1 MAKFE
6 FIFDDDHYRDIA
18 DLLIGLRDAR
28 AAWRAAEAGVH
39 EWEIF
44 SLEIR
49 GGQRAAT
56 PLATLIDLAQTWA
69 VGCWRRAHAE
79 ARARKTPCAPQN
91 SRNSERA
98 PKTRKT
104 PSGLYYSDAKH
115 H

>member
-28 AAWRAAEAGVH
+28 AAWHAAEAGVH

-49 GGQRAAT
+49 GGQRASA

-69 VGCWRRAHAE
+69 VGWWRRAHAE
-79 ARARKTPCAPQN
+79 ARARAKLHAPL
-91 SRNSERA
+91 
-98 PKTRKT
+98 KTRET
-104 PSGLYYSDAKH
+104 LSEPLYVSNTYSDRNDLK
-115 H
+115 